1 MTTTRPGSGDFRITM
16 TGDAAITVDFP
27 PRIDPDLNAQVVTLA
42 NYLRDRR
49 QVGVLDV
56 VPSYAA
62 LTVYI
67 DPRRADVNRLWTIL
81 ERGAERSAADDESP
95 PREHIVPVQYGGAVG
110 PDLGAVA
117 AFAQCSPEEVVRRH
131 SSRTY
136 RVYLIGFL
144 PGFPYLGL
152 VDDRI
157 AMPRRETPRVAVPG
171 GSIGIA
177 GVQTGIY
184 PTTAPGGWH
193 LVGRTTLSVFELT
206 REPPC
211 LFRPGDTVRF
221 DAVGAGTRS

>member
-1 MTTTRPGSGDFRITM
+1 MTAQPESADFRITM
-16 TGDAAITVDFP
+16 TGDAAITVEFP
-27 PRIDPDLNAQVVTLA
+27 SRIDPSLNARVVTLA
-42 NYLRDRR
+42 NHVRDRR
-49 QVGVLDV
+49 YVGVLDV

-67 DPRRADVNRLWTIL
+67 DPCRADVNRLWTIL
-81 ERGAERSAADDESP
+81 ERGAARSGSDDESAG
-95 PREHIVPVQYGGAVG
+95 REHIVPVQYGGADG
-110 PDLGAVA
+110 PDLEVVA

-131 SSRTY
+131 TSRTY

-171 GSIGIA
+171 GAVGIA

-184 PTTAPGGWH
+184 PTGAPGGWR
-193 LVGRTTLSVFELT
+193 LVGRTRVSVFELT

-211 LFRPGDTVRF
+211 LFRSGDTVRF
-221 DAVGAGTRS
+221 EAVGAGA